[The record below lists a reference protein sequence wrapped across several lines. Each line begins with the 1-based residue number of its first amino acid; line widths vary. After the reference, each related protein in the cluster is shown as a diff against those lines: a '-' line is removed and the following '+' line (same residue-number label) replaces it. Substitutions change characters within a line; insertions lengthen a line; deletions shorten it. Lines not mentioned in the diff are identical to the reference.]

1 MSELQG
7 QDFFIMEERY
17 HKARREGNMEELT
30 KILKE
35 APALYGDTIVIIL
48 KRHFNKMKTPH

>member
-7 QDFFIMEERY
+7 RDFFIMEERY

-35 APALYGDTIVIIL
+35 APSLYGDTIEAIF
-48 KRHFNKMKTPH
+48 KRQFNRMKSAH